1 MEEQRDQN
9 RRKFNM
15 IFLYLQKKE
24 IYNNY
29 KYVGPILEKNYF
41 LTNKSWFEK
50 YKNEFKF
57 DEIEFNE
64 EYSNLLY
71 DKAKENYSL
80 KELNKNGT
88 PFQDMHSDLNNYKKE
103 EDKIIKDNYEIN
115 VPLNIELLYEDY
127 VNNYMQGINN
137 NFGFEHVKVYLKE
150 DTMLIVKSENK
161 QQIFICDLR
170 NDEDEFIF
178 SFGINVEG
186 IIILEK
192 IDLDD
197 IINKISAFGI
207 QKYLKNNKINK
218 GNEKI
223 QNIINNKGEVI
234 AKYIKYIKSKN
245 DNNNKEDMIEE
256 DNNQIHK
263 IEVENE
269 DVDRGKK
276 NKKESSISEKSE
288 IVNEEDEGKEENEE
302 EEGEEEEEEEKDDIN
317 EFIKLYW
324 KYVPDFY
331 FSEVLNQSGNNQ
343 NPNSNNIPNNRPNNQ
358 PYKHGNNYQNQNP
371 NNIPNNHQNNQPFTQ
386 GNIYQNPNPNNIPNK
401 SRKYSSE

>member
-29 KYVGPILEKNYF
+29 KYVGPIIEKNYF

-50 YKNEFKF
+50 YMVEFKF

-71 DKAKENYSL
+71 DKAKENYFL

-88 PFQDMHSDLNNYKKE
+88 PFQDMHCELNNYIKE

-115 VPLNIELLYEDY
+115 VPLNIELLCEDY
-127 VNNYMQGINN
+127 VSNYMQGINN

-161 QQIFICDLR
+161 QQIFICDLK
-170 NDEDEFIF
+170 NDDDEFL
-178 SFGINVEG
+178 FGFDINVEG

-197 IINKISAFGI
+197 IIDKISAFGI
-207 QKYLKNNKINK
+207 KKYLENNKINK
-218 GNEKI
+218 ENEDI

-234 AKYIKYIKSKN
+234 AKYIKYIKSNN
-245 DNNNKEDMIEE
+245 DNNKKEDKIIKKEE
-256 DNNQIHK
+256 DNIKSQEN
-263 IEVENE
+263 VEI
-269 DVDRGKK
+269 DRDNI

-288 IVNEEDEGKEENEE
+288 LDKEE
-302 EEGEEEEEEEKDDIN
+302 EEGKEEEEEEE
-317 EFIKLYW
+317 E
-324 KYVPDFY
+324 
-331 FSEVLNQSGNNQ
+331 E
-343 NPNSNNIPNNRPNNQ
+343 
-358 PYKHGNNYQNQNP
+358 
-371 NNIPNNHQNNQPFTQ
+371 
-386 GNIYQNPNPNNIPNK
+386 
-401 SRKYSSE
+401 E